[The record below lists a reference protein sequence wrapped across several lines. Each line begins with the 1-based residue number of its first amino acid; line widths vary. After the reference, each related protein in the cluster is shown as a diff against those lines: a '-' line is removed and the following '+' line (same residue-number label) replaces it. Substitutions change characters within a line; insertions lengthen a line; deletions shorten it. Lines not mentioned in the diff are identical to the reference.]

1 MVKMKPHPTLGIMVR
16 SDGMVLLPG
25 YYFGRGKK
33 VYKPEYW
40 TYGSLGSKGYRE
52 ICVNRIRYSVH
63 RLVAE
68 TFISN
73 DENKP
78 QVDHI
83 DRNRSNNSVENLRW
97 VTSAENNNN
106 SSQNLPEGCHRKDLA
121 KKEYDKL
128 VSSRSYKKHKDYYK
142 TEEYKLKKK
151 LYYQRRKEAT
161 CV

>member
-1 MVKMKPHPTLGIMVR
+1 MVKMKLHPTLGIMVR
-16 SDGMVLLPG
+16 SDGLILLPG

-33 VYKPEYW
+33 AYKPEHW
-40 TYGSLGSKGYRE
+40 TYGSLVGKGYRE
-52 ICVNRIRYSVH
+52 ICVNGTRYQVH

-68 TFISN
+68 TFL
-73 DENKP
+73 ENSEIKP

-83 DRNRSNNSVENLRW
+83 DHNRSNNSVENLRW

-106 SSQNLPEGCHRKDLA
+106 SVNNLPVGCRRKDMT

-128 VSSRSYKKHKDYYK
+128 IRSRTYKKHKDYYK
-142 TEEYKLKKK
+142 TTEYKLKKK
-151 LYYQRRKEAT
+151 LYYQKRKEAK